1 MAQGSCGLCEQPS
14 LKRVITLAGG
24 RASMPAVGFGT
35 AGLGSGTKAAVGS
48 AHEAGYRHFD
58 TAQAREWYRED
69 LVGQALREP
78 LSQDRESLFITS
90 KLHPRHLGYNT
101 TMAQIRQS
109 LEDLDSAYIDLF
121 MLHYPECWDSLC
133 GSRPPEGTWQD
144 SWRALE
150 ALWLKG
156 TLRAIGVSNFNIDQ
170 LIQLLQVATIAPH
183 VVQVNSDPFHPNTD
197 IQEFCRLHGIQF
209 VGYSSLGSQWMM
221 RGYSTNPVLANPKI
235 VQIAAAHGV
244 AAAQVVLRWA
254 LQKGQVVIPRS
265 SNKERM
271 AQNLRLWEFE
281 LSPADMGMIDSLSG
295 LIP

>member
-1 MAQGSCGLCEQPS
+1 
-14 LKRVITLAGG
+14 
-24 RASMPAVGFGT
+24 MPAVGFGT

-90 KLHPRHLGYNT
+90 KLHPRHLGECHHMVHYVSALSCSWYCHELSRGRPFIVNFGALRTGYNT

-150 ALWLKG
+150 VRRLPPFSLHTHPAL
-156 TLRAIGVSNFNIDQ
+156 RC
-170 LIQLLQVATIAPH
+170 AT
-183 VVQVNSDPFHPNTD
+183 
-197 IQEFCRLHGIQF
+197 HG
-209 VGYSSLGSQWMM
+209 
-221 RGYSTNPVLANPKI
+221 
-235 VQIAAAHGV
+235 
-244 AAAQVVLRWA
+244 
-254 LQKGQVVIPRS
+254 
-265 SNKERM
+265 
-271 AQNLRLWEFE
+271 
-281 LSPADMGMIDSLSG
+281 
-295 LIP
+295 